1 MAGVGEKI
9 RTVDYNSVQSKISQ
23 VIGTGSGNFGWG
35 QPFVSSQVNDL
46 SRITIN
52 EWANLR
58 NDIQSA
64 HRHITGSL
72 PSIVETN
79 VGDTVKYSNTGSTP
93 QQATEPVEQYDR
105 WANFVVDNRFT
116 VGSYRFITVNKNSR
130 SRTFSG
136 PLGGGGDVWSNQ
148 LQCTVTV
155 SFSNAN
161 NARWFFNSGGE
172 IRFSSSRTGGS
183 SNAQNN
189 SWTSLLSSAGTR
201 IFGAQL
207 PNTGFSP
214 TNGTNFWRL
223 TTSYQ
228 IWYSVS
234 ASSSYTQNVY
244 RIQARRNSASTQ
256 IQFLVQWIDGYTDPD
271 TSTTDGSTY
280 TDPFTNPPG
289 DEVDGTI
296 SIAVSTKEA
305 TGPLIP
311 SSLGNFTV
319 QSPTVTYS
327 NITGS

>member
-9 RTVDYNSVQSKISQ
+9 KTVDYNSVQSKIAQ
-23 VIGTGSGNFGWG
+23 VIGASSGNFGWG
-35 QPFVSSQVNDL
+35 QPFASSQVNDL
-46 SRITIN
+46 NRITVN

-58 NDIQSA
+58 NDIRSA
-64 HRHITGSL
+64 HRHVTGSL
-72 PSIVETN
+72 PSIVEKN
-79 VGDTVKYSNTGSTP
+79 VGDTVRYSDAGTTP

-105 WANFVVDNRFT
+105 WTNFVIDNRFS
-116 VGSYRFITVNKNSR
+116 VGAGRFITVDKSSR
-130 SRTFSG
+130 TRTFSG

-148 LQCTVTV
+148 LDCTVTV

-172 IRFSSSRTGGS
+172 IRLTSARTGGS

-189 SWTSLLSSAGTR
+189 SWTNLLNSAGTR

-214 TNGTNFWRL
+214 NNATNFWRL

-228 IWYSVS
+228 TWYSVS
-234 ASSSYTQNVY
+234 ASSPYTLNVY
-244 RIQARRNSASTQ
+244 RIQARRNSNSTQ
-256 IQFLVQWIDGYTDPD
+256 VQFRVQWIDGYIDPD

-280 TDPFTNPPG
+280 TDPFQNPPG

-311 SSLGNFTV
+311 SSLGNFSV
-319 QSPTVTYS
+319 ESPTVNYS